1 MIRKTFLVRFF
12 CKKEKKKGTDLQRRG
27 LSFRPFWLQV
37 SAVTVQRHWHVV
49 ESKAHFLLRHGRQ
62 RVVGEGEG
70 EGEGD
75 GKEMVEGEILVGG
88 SDGGEGKDVAEGTG
102 GAWVL
107 HGRGI

>member
-1 MIRKTFLVRFF
+1 M
-12 CKKEKKKGTDLQRRG
+12 
-27 LSFRPFWLQV
+27 
-37 SAVTVQRHWHVV
+37 TVQWHWHVV
-49 ESKAHFLLRHGRQ
+49 ASKAHFLLRHGRQ
-62 RVVGEGEG
+62 RVVGEGDGEGEG

-88 SDGGEGKDVAEGTG
+88 SDGGGGEDVAEGAG

>member
-1 MIRKTFLVRFF
+1 M
-12 CKKEKKKGTDLQRRG
+12 
-27 LSFRPFWLQV
+27 
-37 SAVTVQRHWHVV
+37 TVQRHWHVV

-88 SDGGEGKDVAEGTG
+88 SDGGEGKDVAEATG